1 MEELC
6 VDCDSKC
13 TLSIAE
19 NNWFDIFAFF
29 QVTEVVILRERHQN
43 VHNSELV
50 SDGNPTTST
59 NNESSWKTFTYP
71 PLPVEEEIGILEQ
84 LKPPS

>member
-1 MEELC
+1 MNLHGRI
-6 VDCDSKC
+6 DCDSKC
-13 TLSIAE
+13 TLKFQKIIGLT
-19 NNWFDIFAFF
+19 FLFF
-29 QVTEVVILRERHQN
+29 QVTEVVILREHHQN
-43 VHNSELV
+43 VRNSELV
-50 SDGNPTTST
+50 SDGSPTTST